1 MSSVLWCYE
10 RVEELVRKYRPV
22 KRHMQPAV
30 WITAYDYP
38 TALAAE
44 FAGVDMV
51 LVGDSG
57 LMVQYGCSTT
67 VTGEATIDTMLLM
80 TRAVRRG
87 APTTYLV
94 GDMPIG
100 SYESSDVTAVENA
113 IRFIRDGGAD
123 AVKLEGGMRMAER
136 VRAIAGA
143 GIAVIGHIG
152 LTPQTTASLGGYRVQ
167 GRVRDQQAQLE
178 SDILALEEAGAQAV
192 LVEAVPANFGGR
204 LAKSVGIPV
213 FGIGA
218 GPDVDGQLLIFHDV
232 VGMYPDFRPSF
243 ATSWFEAGLAR
254 FHARPENG
262 DDPSFGVASDGL
274 LGLMGNIVS
283 CFVDDVRAGS
293 FPSADNSYA

>member
-1 MSSVLWCYE
+1 MT
-10 RVEELVRKYRPV
+10 KYRPA
-22 KRHMQPAV
+22 KRHRQPAV

-38 TALAAE
+38 TARAAE
-44 FAGVDMV
+44 YAGVDMV

-87 APTTYLV
+87 APNTYLV

-123 AVKLEGGMRMAER
+123 AVKLEGGRRIAER

-167 GRVRDQQAQLE
+167 GRARDQQAQLE

-204 LAKSVGIPV
+204 LAQSVGIPV

-243 ATSWFEAGLAR
+243 ALSWFDSGLSR

-262 DDPSFGVASDGL
+262 EDHSLGVASDGV
-274 LGLMGNIVS
+274 LGLMGNIVA
-283 CFVDDVRAGS
+283 CFADDVRAGF
-293 FPSADNSYA
+293 FPSADNLYV